1 VKTQTKK
8 KKPAY
13 TNVLE
18 YGLIF
23 LPAWLWRL
31 LRRGPLPTAIP
42 RVSAGGLKP
51 EIVAR
56 VWETRPGCYRAIVV
70 KDSCQGQPG
79 PARSYSASKYPGSLP
94 RHCNDFH
101 LAVRRG
107 RSAAQFDLT
116 GTVRMAP

>member
-56 VWETRPGCYRAIVV
+56 VWETRPGCCRAIVV

-79 PARSYSASKYPGSLP
+79 PARSCSASKHPRSLP
-94 RHCNDFH
+94 CPATLIAD
-101 LAVRRG
+101 
-107 RSAAQFDLT
+107 
-116 GTVRMAP
+116 